1 MRKDYYAILG
11 VSPDADRDEIRRA
24 FRRLARETHPDA
36 NPDDPAAEQRFRE
49 VAEAYEVLSDP
60 DRRRA
65 YDHGEQIDLSDLL
78 MGGFDDLLRSVFG
91 SGAFGFGGRQTRHRG
106 RDRSVQA
113 RIALADAAFGTTV
126 DLSYPAV
133 VACEACSGSGAAAGA
148 QVQTCGRCGGSGSI
162 QVTRRSFFG
171 AMTTVETCGR
181 CGGTGREVTEPCPVC
196 DGRGLMAGERR
207 ISVEVPAGVSDGT
220 RLRLAGRGDDGGP
233 GGTNGDLYVEI
244 RVEPDARFERDGDD
258 LVTRV
263 GITMVQATLGA
274 SVSVPL
280 IEGGE
285 TTLDIPPGTQ
295 PGTVIRLEGAGMG
308 RLGRRG
314 RGDLKVV
321 VDVEVPT
328 KLTKE
333 EDRLL
338 RRYAEERGDSVRSRR
353 RFL

>member
-11 VSPDADRDEIRRA
+11 VSPDADKEEIRRA
-24 FRRLARETHPDA
+24 FRKLARETHPDA

-91 SGAFGFGGRQTRHRG
+91 TGAFGFGGRQARRRG
-106 RDRSVQA
+106 RDLSV
-113 RIALADAAFGTTV
+113 RTSITLADAAFGTTV
-126 DLSYPAV
+126 DVTYPAV
-133 VACEACSGSGAAAGA
+133 VACAACSGTGAAPGA
-148 QVQTCGRCGGSGSI
+148 SVQTCGRCGGSGSI

-181 CGGTGREVTEPCPVC
+181 CGGSGQEVTQPCPVC
-196 DGRGLMAGERR
+196 GGHGLVRGEQH
-207 ISVEVPAGVSDGT
+207 INVEVPAGITDGA
-220 RLRLAGRGDDGGP
+220 RLRLAGRGDAGGP

-244 RVEPDARFERDGDD
+244 RIEPDDRFERDGDD

-263 GITMVQATLGA
+263 PVSIVQATLGA
-274 SVSVPL
+274 TVQVPL
-280 IEGGE
+280 IDGSE
-285 TTLDIPPGTQ
+285 TSLDIPPGTQ
-295 PGTVIRLEGAGMG
+295 PGAVLRVEGAGMG

-314 RGDLKVV
+314 RGDLRVV

-328 KLTKE
+328 KLSKE

-338 RRYAEERGDSVRSRR
+338 RRYAEERGDAVRAKR